1 MPSPSSLGVS
11 SLLSHLT
18 MSSPLL
24 ALTPSCIPPW
34 VETFWSH
41 VGLPSTS
48 RSLEPDITLQSSISS
63 ANPFLK
69 LNTIRHDLSATSL
82 HSRDL
87 LRQLSKERLIVRC
100 SPISARQSLKRRK
113 QLRLTL
119 SSAPSTTLR
128 RALRLL
134 HLIGRVSS
142 VRIPSQESSHF
153 GGIESRDC
161 GRWRSAVCCCSAIA

>member
-100 SPISARQSLKRRK
+100 NPTSALPTLQKAQAATTHPCQHPKRHSSQHPAPLAPCTSRI
-113 QLRLTL
+113 RL
-119 SSAPSTTLR
+119 AHP
-128 RALRLL
+128 
-134 HLIGRVSS
+134 
-142 VRIPSQESSHF
+142 
-153 GGIESRDC
+153 
-161 GRWRSAVCCCSAIA
+161 